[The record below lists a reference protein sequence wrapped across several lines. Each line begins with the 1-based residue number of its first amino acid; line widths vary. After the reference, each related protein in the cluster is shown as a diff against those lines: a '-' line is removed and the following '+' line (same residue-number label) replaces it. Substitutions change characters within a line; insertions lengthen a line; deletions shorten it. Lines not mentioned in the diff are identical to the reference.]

1 MNTTVLALQEEQV
14 LVAVGKS
21 GAQPSVQALYS
32 APAHGGGMENWE
44 KAIGALWQQHRLPTR
59 GITLVLPDE
68 AVATKTIT
76 APSMPENKL
85 EELVRHEMRPREDQ
99 LAAADYVPLGTDAE
113 GRQQL
118 FCAACRK
125 ETMEEYLAM
134 TDRLGLRLQSVTVTM
149 AGRLKLLH
157 AMQSM
162 QGKTCIWLCFEGSS
176 VLSLLVENGEYRYS
190 SRSRIF
196 SEPGTVD
203 FGTEMTR
210 DVSGTMQFH
219 TASRSGGTLT
229 DVYYAGCSDDD
240 FEVCLAGIRGLGLK
254 VSRLPECRVF
264 RALPN
269 GERLSDWLGC
279 AEALIRT
286 VLRANKELDLLRSY
300 RRLSRGSKGQT
311 GLLHSFYTP
320 IAVCLVVCAAVWCV
334 FLQMNSS
341 LSHRTDDINDW
352 LNDPTVIEQYNEAA
366 EKQQRND
373 NLVQGLQQ
381 LPQLCGREL
390 AGVHLQVQYA
400 AVHRHAHRNFGRGG
414 LQIAEGVAQVH
425 FAFVHQGGHAL
436 FQQAVQRLFV
446 GDHVLSRLGGV
457 RLQPSGQQ
465 PVGPALG
472 AGVPQQA
479 RRGRA
484 GGGDPV
490 LSVQEFGVGGH
501 GHTTVAGPHPD
512 RTAPR
517 VPAGSGSAAGVPGL
531 RWSACCP
538 APAAHSCRIRW
549 RRHW

>member
-1 MNTTVLALQEEQV
+1 
-14 LVAVGKS
+14 
-21 GAQPSVQALYS
+21 
-32 APAHGGGMENWE
+32 MENWE

-85 EELVRHEMRPREDQ
+85 EELLRHEMRPREDQ

-162 QGKTCIWLCFEGSS
+162 QGKTCIWLCFEGAAACFRCWSRTASTVIPAAAVFS
-176 VLSLLVENGEYRYS
+176 V
-190 SRSRIF
+190 
-196 SEPGTVD
+196 EPGTVD

-210 DVSGTMQFH
+210 NVSGTMQFH
-219 TASRSGGTLT
+219 TASRSSGTLT

-254 VSRLPECRVF
+254 VSRLPECRAF

-269 GERLSDWLGC
+269 GERLDDWLGC
-279 AEALIRT
+279 AETLIRT

-311 GLLHSFYTP
+311 DLLHSFYTP

-334 FLQMNSS
+334 SAN
-341 LSHRTDDINDW
+341 
-352 LNDPTVIEQYNEAA
+352 EQQPEPQDRRHQRLA
-366 EKQQRND
+366 ERSDRDRAVQRSCRKQQRND

-381 LPQLCGREL
+381 VRNLTDALATYPQ
-390 AGVHLQVQYA
+390 VDS
-400 AVHRHAHRNFGRGG
+400 
-414 LQIAEGVAQVH
+414 
-425 FAFVHQGGHAL
+425 AL
-436 FQQAVQRLFV
+436 M
-446 GDHVLSRLGGV
+446 SKI
-457 RLQPSGQQ
+457 
-465 PVGPALG
+465 G
-472 AGVPQQA
+472 A
-479 RRGRA
+479 A
-484 GGGDPV
+484 GGARG
-490 LSVQEFGVGGH
+490 QH
-501 GHTTVAGPHPD
+501 GAD
-512 RTAPR
+512 R
-517 VPAGSGSAAGVPGL
+517 L
-531 RWSACCP
+531 
-538 APAAHSCRIRW
+538 
-549 RRHW
+549 

>member
-1 MNTTVLALQEEQV
+1 
-14 LVAVGKS
+14 
-21 GAQPSVQALYS
+21 
-32 APAHGGGMENWE
+32 
-44 KAIGALWQQHRLPTR
+44 
-59 GITLVLPDE
+59 
-68 AVATKTIT
+68 
-76 APSMPENKL
+76 
-85 EELVRHEMRPREDQ
+85 
-99 LAAADYVPLGTDAE
+99 
-113 GRQQL
+113 
-118 FCAACRK
+118 
-125 ETMEEYLAM
+125 
-134 TDRLGLRLQSVTVTM
+134 
-149 AGRLKLLH
+149 
-157 AMQSM
+157 MQSM

-240 FEVCLAGIRGLGLK
+240 FEVCLAGIRGLGLE

-269 GERLSDWLGC
+269 SERLSDWLGC
-279 AEALIRT
+279 AETLIRT

-334 FLQMNSS
+334 FLRMNSS

-381 LPQLCGREL
+381 VRNLTDALATYPQVDSALMSKIGA
-390 AGVHLQVQYA
+390 AG
-400 AVHRHAHRNFGRGG
+400 G
-414 LQIAEGVAQVH
+414 AQVSMVLTGYD
-425 FAFVHQGGHAL
+425 AATGAL
-436 FQQAVQRLFV
+436 QFDAQSGSVIDIPSYVLKLQKTGLFRKV
-446 GDHVLSRLGGV
+446 DYTGYTYEDGVYVLSLNCILLG
-457 RLQPSGQQ
+457 
-465 PVGPALG
+465 
-472 AGVPQQA
+472 
-479 RRGRA
+479 
-484 GGGDPV
+484 
-490 LSVQEFGVGGH
+490 EE
-501 GHTTVAGPHPD
+501 
-512 RTAPR
+512 
-517 VPAGSGSAAGVPGL
+517 AAE
-531 RWSACCP
+531 
-538 APAAHSCRIRW
+538 
-549 RRHW
+549 